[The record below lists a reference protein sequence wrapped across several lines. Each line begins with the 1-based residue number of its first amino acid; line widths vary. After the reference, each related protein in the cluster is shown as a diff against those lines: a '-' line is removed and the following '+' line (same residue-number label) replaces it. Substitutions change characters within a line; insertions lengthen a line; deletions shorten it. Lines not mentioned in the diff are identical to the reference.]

1 MGAASRQ
8 SRLPRRNEGSAVPL
22 SGGHIQLDP
31 GWRMVAGVLLPSHPT
46 VHACLLQTRG
56 QVPPEH
62 QMLDAQ
68 AGILLPVPAK
78 IVPEG
83 VDALLGVEGAHRIGP
98 ALGEQ
103 TSIALAALWLQ

>member
-8 SRLPRRNEGSAVPL
+8 SRLPRMNEGSAVPL

-46 VHACLLQTRG
+46 VHARFLQARS
-56 QVPPEH
+56 QVLAKQ
-62 QMLDAQ
+62 QMIDAQ
-68 AGILLPVPAK
+68 AGILLPVLAE

-83 VDALLGVEGAHRIGP
+83 VDALLGVQGAQRIGRSEERRV
-98 ALGEQ
+98 GRE
-103 TSIALAALWLQ
+103 